1 MTANNDKQIEDFFR
15 SLKNH
20 DRDMVTI
27 EEFKYE
33 MRKVQ
38 GTFSENE

>member
-1 MTANNDKQIEDFFR
+1 MIDGDKQIQNFFR
-15 SLKNH
+15 ALQDI

>member
-1 MTANNDKQIEDFFR
+1 MIDNDKQIQDFFR
-15 SLKNH
+15 SLKNV
-20 DRDMVTI
+20 DRDMLVI
-27 EEFKYE
+27 EDFKDQ